1 MLTTGVPP
9 SRSVARLYGLG
20 TALPPTSSPQST
32 VMRFMTATARASFG
46 EEGARAEPL
55 IERLYSSSGI
65 ERRHS
70 VLTDYAQDDPS
81 GFEFY
86 PPNRTLEPFP
96 STARRM
102 EAYERESPGLAEAA
116 GRAALA
122 RSGFTAQEVTHLVFT
137 TCTGFFAPGPDV
149 MLIARLGLRAD
160 VARTQVGF
168 MGCYAGFNAMKLA
181 GAFVAADPDAVVLI
195 VSVELCTLHFQ
206 KRLLPEFLV
215 ANSLFADGAAAAVF
229 AAPGARPGGLAD
241 LAATHGR
248 MAPDSL
254 DQMSW
259 RIGDT
264 GFEMSL
270 DRRVPDTIR
279 SHAPAFVAELSA
291 RAGLARDEIRRW
303 VPHPGGRRIV
313 SALSETLGLDDEAT
327 RSSRGVLADCG
338 NMSSATI
345 FFVLERE
352 FARGGTGPLVALG
365 FGPGLTMEGALFLPA
380 R

>member
-1 MLTTGVPP
+1 MPP
-9 SRSVARLYGLG
+9 IRHFRLYGLG
-20 TALPPTSSPQST
+20 TALPPSSSPQST
-32 VMRFMTATARASFG
+32 VMRFMTAAARASFG
-46 EEGARAEPL
+46 EEGARAAPL
-55 IERLYSSSGI
+55 IERLYASSGI

-70 VLTDYAQDDPS
+70 VLKDYAQSDPA
-81 GFEFY
+81 GFEFF
-86 PPNRTLEPFP
+86 PPNGALEPFP

-102 EAYERESPGLAEAA
+102 EAYEREAPPLAEAA
-116 GRAALA
+116 ARVALA
-122 RSGFTAQEVTHLVFT
+122 RSGFAAREVTHLVFT
-137 TCTGFFAPGPDV
+137 TCTGFFAPGPDIL
-149 MLIARLGLRAD
+149 LIAGLGLRAD
-160 VARTQVGF
+160 ISRTQVGF

-181 GAFVAADPDAVVLI
+181 AAFVAADPDAVVLV

-206 KRLLPEFLV
+206 KRLSPEFLV

-241 LAATHGR
+241 LAATHGK
-248 MAPDSL
+248 MAPDSR

-279 SHAPAFVAELSA
+279 THAPAFLAELSA
-291 RAGLARDEIRRW
+291 RAGLAREDIRRW
-303 VPHPGGRRIV
+303 APHPGGRRIV
-313 SALSETLGLDDEAT
+313 SALAEALGLDDDAT

-352 FARGGTGPLVALG
+352 LARGGTGPLVALG
-365 FGPGLTMEGALFLPA
+365 FGPGLTMEGALFLPP

>member
-1 MLTTGVPP
+1 MPP

-20 TALPPTSSPQST
+20 TALPATSSLQST
-32 VMRFMTATARASFG
+32 VMRFMAATARASFG
-46 EEGARAEPL
+46 EEGARAAPL

-70 VLTDYAQDDPS
+70 VLKDYAQADPA
-81 GFEFY
+81 GFEFF
-86 PPNRTLEPFP
+86 PPNGALEPFP

-102 EAYERESPGLAEAA
+102 EAYEREAPPLAEAA
-116 GRAALA
+116 SRAALA
-122 RSGFTAQEVTHLVFT
+122 RSGFTAREVTHLVFT
-137 TCTGFFAPGPDV
+137 TCTGFFAPGPDLL
-149 MLIARLGLRAD
+149 LIAGLGLRAD
-160 VARTQVGF
+160 VSRAQVGF

-181 GAFVAADPDAVVLI
+181 AAFVAADPGAVVLV
-195 VSVELCTLHFQ
+195 VSVELCSLHFQ
-206 KRLLPEFLV
+206 KRLQPEFLV
-215 ANSLFADGAAAAVF
+215 ANSLFADGAAAALF

-264 GFEMSL
+264 GFEMTL
-270 DRRVPDTIR
+270 DRRVPCTIR
-279 SHAPAFVAELSA
+279 THAPAFVSELSA
-291 RAGLARDEIRRW
+291 RAGLAREEIRRW
-303 VPHPGGRRIV
+303 APHPGGRRIV
-313 SALSETLGLDDEAT
+313 SALAEALGLDDDAT
-327 RSSRGVLADCG
+327 SSSRGVLADCG

-352 FARGGTGPLVALG
+352 FARGGTGPLAALG
-365 FGPGLTMEGALFLPA
+365 FGPGLTMEGALFLPP

>member
-1 MLTTGVPP
+1 
-9 SRSVARLYGLG
+9 
-20 TALPPTSSPQST
+20 
-32 VMRFMTATARASFG
+32 MRFMTVTARASFG
-46 EEGARAEPL
+46 EEGARAQPL

-70 VLTDYAQDDPS
+70 VLTDYAQDDPA

-86 PPNRTLEPFP
+86 PKNMTLEPFP

-102 EAYERESPGLAEAA
+102 ETYERESPGLAESAA
-116 GRAALA
+116 RAALE
-122 RSGFTAQEVTHLVFT
+122 RSGFAAHEVTYLVLT
-137 TCTGFFAPGPDV
+137 TCTGFLAPGPDLL
-149 MLIARLGLRAD
+149 LISRLGLRAD
-160 VARTQVGF
+160 VSRTQIGF

-181 GAFVAADPDAVVLI
+181 GAFVAADPDAVVLV

-229 AAPGARPGGLAD
+229 AAPGARAGGLAD
-241 LAATHGR
+241 LAATHGKV
-248 MAPDSL
+248 APNSH

-259 RIGDT
+259 RIGDS
-264 GFEMSL
+264 GFEMRL

-279 SHAPAFVAELSA
+279 TYAPAFVAELLA
-291 RAGLARDEIRRW
+291 RAGLARQDIQRW
-303 VPHPGGRRIV
+303 AAHPGGRRIV
-313 SALSETLGLDDEAT
+313 SALADALNLDDDAT
-327 RSSRGVLADCG
+327 RSSRGVLADYG

-365 FGPGLTMEGALFLPA
+365 FGPGLTMEAALFLP
-380 R
+380 RR

>member
-1 MLTTGVPP
+1 MRPSSPP
-9 SRSVARLYGLG
+9 ARLYALG
-20 TALPPTSSPQST
+20 TALPENASSQHT
-32 VMRFMTATARASFG
+32 VMRFMTAAACESFG
-46 EEGARAEPL
+46 EEGERAVPF

-70 VLTDYAQDDPS
+70 VLKDYSQANSADFEFFPPS
-81 GFEFY
+81 GD
-86 PPNRTLEPFP
+86 LEPFP

-102 EAYERESPGLAEAA
+102 EVFELKAPPLAEAA
-116 GRAALA
+116 ARAALA
-122 RSGFTAQEVTHLVFT
+122 RSGFTAQEVTHLVFA
-137 TCTGFFAPGPDV
+137 TCTGFFAPGPDLK
-149 MLIARLGLRAD
+149 LIDDLGLRAD
-160 VARTQVGF
+160 VSRTQIGF

-181 GAFVAADPDAVVLI
+181 AAFIGADPGAVALV
-195 VSVELCTLHFQ
+195 VSVELCSLHFQ
-206 KRLLPEFLV
+206 KRLRPEFLV

-248 MAPDSL
+248 IAPDSR

-270 DRRVPDTIR
+270 DRRVPGTIR
-279 SHAPAFVAELSA
+279 AHAPAFVAELSA
-291 RAGLARDEIRRW
+291 RAGLAREDLRRW
-303 VPHPGGRRIV
+303 APHPGGRRIV
-313 SALSETLGLDDEAT
+313 SALCEALSLDDDST
-327 RSSRGVLADCG
+327 RSARGVLADCG

-352 FARGGTGPLVALG
+352 FARGETGPLAALG
-365 FGPGLTMEGALFLPA
+365 FGPGLTMEGALFLPP

>member
-1 MLTTGVPP
+1 MPP
-9 SRSVARLYGLG
+9 SRHPARLYGLG
-20 TALPPTSSPQST
+20 SALPATSSPQST

-46 EEGARAEPL
+46 EEGARAAPL

-70 VLTDYAQDDPS
+70 VLVDYAQDDPAS
-81 GFEFY
+81 FEFY
-86 PPNRTLEPFP
+86 PKNQTLEPFP

-102 EAYERESPGLAEAA
+102 EAYERKSPPLAEAA
-116 GRAALA
+116 ARAALG
-122 RSGFTAQEVTHLVFT
+122 RSGFSAQEVTHLVFT
-137 TCTGFFAPGPDV
+137 TCTGFFAPGPDLL
-149 MLIARLGLRAD
+149 LIARLGLRED
-160 VARTQVGF
+160 VSRTQVGF

-181 GAFVAADPDAVVLI
+181 AAFIGADPEAVVLI

-206 KRLLPEFLV
+206 KRLQPEFLV

-229 AAPGARPGGLAD
+229 AAPDARPGGLAD
-241 LAATHGR
+241 LAATHGK

-254 DQMSW
+254 NHMSW

-264 GFEMSL
+264 GFEMTL

-279 SHAPAFVAELSA
+279 AHAPAFVAELSA
-291 RAGLARDEIRRW
+291 CAGLAREEVRRW
-303 VPHPGGRRIV
+303 APHPGGRRIV
-313 SALSETLGLDDEAT
+313 SALAEALGLDDDAT

-352 FARGGTGPLVALG
+352 FARGGAGPLMALG
-365 FGPGLTMEGALFLPA
+365 FGPGLTMEGALFLPP
-380 R
+380 

>member
-1 MLTTGVPP
+1 MSALA
-9 SRSVARLYGLG
+9 SRARLYGLG
-20 TALPPTSSPQST
+20 TALPATSSSQQA

-46 EEGARAEPL
+46 EEGARAEPF

-70 VLTDYAQDDPS
+70 VLTDYATNDPAR
-81 GFEFY
+81 FEFY
-86 PPNRTLEPFP
+86 PKDRALEPFP

-102 EAYERESPGLAEAA
+102 EAYEREAPPLAESAA
-116 GRAALA
+116 RAALA
-122 RSGFTAQEVTHLVFT
+122 SSGFTAQEVTHLVFT
-137 TCTGFFAPGPDV
+137 TCTGFFAPGPDLL
-149 MLIARLGLRAD
+149 LIAGLGLRAD
-160 VARTQVGF
+160 VSRTQVGF

-181 GAFVAADPDAVVLI
+181 AAFVAADPGAVVLI
-195 VSVELCTLHFQ
+195 VSVELCSLHFQ
-206 KRLLPEFLV
+206 KRLQPEFLV

-270 DRRVPDTIR
+270 DRRVPGTIR
-279 SHAPAFVAELSA
+279 AHAPAFVSELSA
-291 RAGLARDEIRRW
+291 RAGLVRDEILRW
-303 VPHPGGRRIV
+303 APHPGGRRIV
-313 SALSETLGLDDEAT
+313 SALSEALGLDDDAT

-352 FARGGTGPLVALG
+352 LARGGTGPLAALG
-365 FGPGLTMEGALFLPA
+365 FGPGLTMEGALFLPP